1 MFQRWKTGL
10 LKSLFAM
17 AAMAAALPAYAQT
30 TEQVDSTVDI
40 VRPLTLVNTADLDFG
55 RVIPGPTPGTITMA
69 ANNVV
74 TSGGGAISAGGTD
87 PARFYG
93 YGTYNRIVGIR
104 TFSNTITI
112 NRSGGGAN
120 MTISNLTMAATPV
133 VPLQTAWRYFRI
145 GAPDGFF
152 SFSVGGQLNVGANQ
166 LPGIYNGTFTVELVY
181 Y

>member
-1 MFQRWKTGL
+1 MFQHWKTGL
-10 LKSLFAM
+10 LKSLFAL
-17 AAMAAALPAYAQT
+17 AAMTAAMPAFAQT

-55 RVIPGPTPGTITMA
+55 RVIAGPTAGTITMA

-93 YGTYNRIVGIR
+93 YGTYNRYVGIR

-120 MTISNLTMAATPV
+120 MTISNLAMAATPV
-133 VPLQTAWRYFRI
+133 TPLTTSWRYFRI

-166 LPGIYNGTFTVELVY
+166 APGIYNGTFTVELVY
-181 Y
+181 F